1 MPGELLALNA
11 YIGALVA
18 IRGAITLLYLHSSA
32 MPGELLALNAYIGA
46 LVAIRRGY
54 NSVVPALFSN
64 AR

>member
-1 MPGELLALNA
+1 MALSA

-18 IRGAITLLYLHSSA
+18 IRRGYNSVLYLHSSA

-46 LVAIRRGY
+46 LVAIIRGY
-54 NSVVPALFSN
+54 NSVVTALFSN